1 MIVSNKMIY
10 NISIVEVYG
19 MTSDTYFSMII

>member
-10 NISIVEVYG
+10 NINIVEVYG
-19 MTSDTYFSMII
+19 MASDTYFSMII